1 MWLLWSVYFA
11 AILKRVFFFTLGKYY
26 SSLYFAFPIY
36 ICIVNQKTLNTCFAA
51 KKKNGI
57 PHIHLFFFQRSSLLH
72 KQLRY
77 ANVYV
82 KLSIL
87 SLASLKSSKTRHTLR
102 EGSYENKYCPQMVL
116 INHLTPT
123 LTHVWL
129 FGLTPFADRAYPS
142 AGVIFG
148 PLVLEHDE
156 RVSD

>member
-1 MWLLWSVYFA
+1 MICVFCSYFE
-11 AILKRVFFFTLGKYY
+11 KRVFFTQGKYY

-36 ICIVNQKTLNTCFAA
+36 ICIVNQKTLILVLQLR
-51 KKKNGI
+51 KKKWNSSH
-57 PHIHLFFFQRSSLLH
+57 PPFFFQRSSLLH